1 MALAN
6 LMARIR
12 LEGVETAQRGL
23 QQVRQGFH
31 QAGEAAKSMGQHTT
45 AAMRDMARGMIDVA
59 QKATLLGGALAV
71 AGGAAAFAVA
81 SKMDSLTRA
90 LAGSSAN
97 AEDLTAQITRLKE
110 VARLPGLGFEEAI
123 QGSVKLQA
131 AGLSAQLAERS
142 LKSFGNA
149 LALSGGGKDQLDG
162 VITALGQISSK
173 GTISAEE
180 INQIAERVP
189 QIRQLLS
196 QAFGTSDTEKIQAMG
211 LGSAEAI
218 ERIVAA
224 AETLPKAT
232 GGFQNALENFQDG
245 LKTAIKPL
253 GDGIATAFAS
263 AGGPLQRFLDTLQNR
278 LSQIGQ
284 VIGALGT
291 SGVLG
296 EVIDRLTAAFD
307 GLLGNNLQER
317 VAGFFANVASFIVNL
332 PQTLSETGAYISS
345 LFDAIGKN
353 LVAAFEFA
361 QVTIQATLIKVAS
374 GVAGIS
380 EALTQMMAFNPKGAV
395 AALEGVTTAATTVD
409 MISGYTMPEFTKLPE
424 FNVRSLSADSERFKK
439 MVMGSLGPMG
449 GLPTDLIF
457 GGGAKGQDSQAEGA
471 DPIERLLMAIEKNTK
486 QAADGLSLR
495 AQTLG
500 GGQLAGL
507 GVTPAELR
515 MAGVSGFQ
523 PGQGDYLPR
532 IPSNT
537 LERAQRQIAREE
549 ARRLMGKGRI
559 N

>member
-1 MALAN
+1 MALAT

-71 AGGAAAFAVA
+71 AGGAAAFGVA

-97 AEDLTAQITRLKE
+97 AEDLTAQLTRLKE

-173 GTISAEE
+173 GEISAEE

-196 QAFGTSDTEKIQAMG
+196 QAFGTSDTEAIQAMG

-253 GDGIATAFAS
+253 GDGIATAFVS
-263 AGGPLQRFLDTLQNR
+263 IEGPLQRFLGVLEKR
-278 LSQIGQ
+278 MGQIGETLA
-284 VIGALGT
+284 ALGK

-296 EVIDRLTAAFD
+296 QVVDSITTAFD
-307 GLLGNNLQER
+307 GLFGNNLQEKI
-317 VAGFFANVASFIVNL
+317 AGFFAYASSFIINL
-332 PQTLSETGAYISS
+332 PKTLSQTGTYLSE
-345 LFDAIGKN
+345 LFSAIGKN
-353 LVAAFEFA
+353 LVTAFEA
-361 QVTIQATLIKVAS
+361 AGLMVEQVIGKIGAGI
-374 GVAGIS
+374 AGIS
-380 EALTQMMAFNPKGAV
+380 EALAHMIAFDPKGAIE
-395 AALEGVTTAATTVD
+395 ALQGVTQIGNTADTVRD
-409 MISGYTMPEFTKLPE
+409 LFAPEYVKLPE
-424 FNVRSLSADSERFKK
+424 FDVSSVFTGADDRKK
-439 MVMGSLGPMG
+439 SIMNSISGF

-523 PGQGDYLPR
+523 PGQSDYLPR